1 MDKQTNSVRKYPQ
14 KIRSITM
21 WGTTK
26 PWRYHPTP
34 WICGFKGKGW
44 DGNGKGSTDGST
56 PYISCPN
63 VAQLLV
69 SRRAEEI

>member
-1 MDKQTNSVRKYPQ
+1 
-14 KIRSITM
+14 M

-34 WICGFKGKGW
+34 QICGFKGRGW
-44 DGNGKGSTDGST
+44 DGNDKGSTDGST